1 MEFYTVICSTLD
13 KASANVANRLINK
26 YNFTMDNNSSFK
38 SKNYPNMLLHI
49 TNKPLLYADELDE
62 IYPDTGCFIFVSQ
75 HKSAS
80 NIPTLTCHTT
90 GNFNENTYGGKV
102 REIGIC
108 SPWVLKQ
115 YLLELNGERNNVPQY
130 DITLE
135 ASHHGP
141 TSLMKPTLFVEIG
154 STEREWSDEV
164 AAETICRAL
173 LKVIYHK
180 PRKCEKVAIAFG
192 GNHYPSKFNRI
203 LLDSE
208 FGLASIVAKH
218 NLRHIDKMMIYQLKS
233 KSTEPVSFAIYD
245 SKGMGVEKKRILL
258 LLEDSGLEIIK
269 V

>member
-1 MEFYTVICSTLD
+1 MEFYTVICSILD
-13 KASANVANRLINK
+13 EASSNVANRLINK
-26 YNFTMDNNSSFK
+26 HDFTKDNNSSFK
-38 SKNYPNMLLHI
+38 SKNYPDMRLHL
-49 TNKPLLYADELDE
+49 TNKPSLYADDLDE
-62 IYPDTGCFIFVSQ
+62 IYPDAGCFIFVSQ

-90 GNFNENTYGGKV
+90 GNFNENIYGGKA

-115 YLLELNGERNNVPQY
+115 YFLELSGERNNVPQY

-141 TSLMKPTLFVEIG
+141 TSLRKPTLFIEIG
-154 STEREWSDEV
+154 STQREWSDEV
-164 AAETICRAL
+164 AAESLCRAL
-173 LKVIYHK
+173 LKVIFHK
-180 PRKCEKVAIAFG
+180 PRKCEKVAIALG
-192 GNHYPSKFNRI
+192 GSHYPSKFNRI

-218 NLRHIDKMMIYQLKS
+218 NLRHIDTMMINQLKS
-233 KSTEPVSFAIYD
+233 KSTEPVSYAIYD
-245 SKGMGVEKKRILL
+245 SKGMGVEKKRVLL
-258 LLEDSGLEIIK
+258 LLEDSGLKIIK